1 MHYFWAI
8 LDLRWSDTRT
18 PSENPWLLASP
29 DWLCF
34 RPLLRCL
41 NLHASSFNGL
51 CWILHLS
58 EKFTWPNLRLG
69 VTQLTTWTAPW
80 LQEPH
85 RGPPLLT
92 LPPVSLT
99 AVNNSK
105 FNPIMFSLA
114 GIFENIVCINNWGE
128 TVYLTPNTQRL
139 LWRTS
144 KKTPCKKLCKNCNIT
159 TF

>member
-1 MHYFWAI
+1 MLLTPLEGGQRKLIFMSQDVDKESFWQKLTNHDLLTNSNGTLFFWAI

-29 DWLCF
+29 DWVYF

-51 CWILHLS
+51 CWLLHLS
-58 EKFTWPNLRLG
+58 EKLTWPNLRLG

-114 GIFENIVCINNWGE
+114 GIF
-128 TVYLTPNTQRL
+128 PR
-139 LWRTS
+139 
-144 KKTPCKKLCKNCNIT
+144 P
-159 TF
+159 

>member
-18 PSENPWLLASP
+18 PSENPWLRASP

-34 RPLLRCL
+34 RHLLRCL
-41 NLHASSFNGL
+41 NLHASCFNGL
-51 CWILHLS
+51 CWLLHLS

-105 FNPIMFSLA
+105 FNPIIFSLA
-114 GIFENIVCINNWGE
+114 GVFFA
-128 TVYLTPNTQRL
+128 LRRL
-139 LWRTS
+139 LSFMFWHLDSFCTGCTS
-144 KKTPCKKLCKNCNIT
+144 MVPQNYFELVWM
-159 TF
+159 FR

>member
-1 MHYFWAI
+1 MTYLTNSNGILFFRAI

-18 PSENPWLLASP
+18 LSKKNLGCCWALTDFVSSPRFDASNFNRWCWL
-29 DWLCF
+29 
-34 RPLLRCL
+34 
-41 NLHASSFNGL
+41 
-51 CWILHLS
+51 LHLS
-58 EKFTWPNLRLG
+58 EKLSWPNLRLG

-105 FNPIMFSLA
+105 FNPIIFSLA
-114 GIFENIVCINNWGE
+114 GVFFA
-128 TVYLTPNTQRL
+128 LRRL
-139 LWRTS
+139 LSFMFWHLDSFCTGCTS
-144 KKTPCKKLCKNCNIT
+144 MVPRNYFKLVWV
-159 TF
+159 FR